1 MAGAFCLQNDYDKA
15 EAYLK
20 KGRDLYYD
28 IRHISEWTL
37 YSPMLIHLYLQ
48 HEDKLDSVRQ
58 MIDEYES
65 VYGKANNDDPI
76 PENQRQ
82 FYFYKGKY
90 YEKIGKLDSAEIY
103 YRKIH
108 RPDMSFTQ
116 KDPMYRGLLSI
127 YQKKNIPDSIAKYA
141 QLYCEAN
148 DSSIAH
154 ADRELIGK
162 MSALYRYDKYQQ
174 EAQMQNK
181 VATER
186 KYQLLLVIAVSIM
199 MLMCLSFIVNVPLI
213 YDLSTEASQDKGPR
227 GKVTHNARI
236 QRGRKSVRRKTPLH
250 KSSRTDPQERN
261 ETPKR

>member
-1 MAGAFCLQNDYDKA
+1 MAGAYCLQNDYDKA

-20 KGRDLYYD
+20 KGRDLYLD
-28 IRHISEWTL
+28 SRHVSEWTL

-48 HEDKLDSVRQ
+48 REDRLDSVRQ

-65 VYGKANNDDPI
+65 VYGKANKGNPLL
-76 PENQRQ
+76 ENQRQ
-82 FYFYKGKY
+82 FFFYKGKY

-108 RPDMSFTQ
+108 RSDMSFTQ

-162 MSALYRYDKYQQ
+162 M
-174 EAQMQNK
+174 
-181 VATER
+181 
-186 KYQLLLVIAVSIM
+186 
-199 MLMCLSFIVNVPLI
+199 
-213 YDLSTEASQDKGPR
+213 
-227 GKVTHNARI
+227 
-236 QRGRKSVRRKTPLH
+236 
-250 KSSRTDPQERN
+250 
-261 ETPKR
+261 